1 MKKLGTKIIAL
12 AAVAV
17 MSLSMMAC
25 GKEYKSVEDYVK
37 SDEVQ
42 DVLSTLESQMQG
54 TGMSIEITAD
64 GDKMV
69 YTYTYDSIEKAD
81 GMAETLET
89 AMESQDE
96 TFQSTA
102 DEIKE
107 LVDVKTATVVIEYV
121 DCNGE
126 LIYSKEYTSK

>member
-42 DVLSTLESQMQG
+42 DVLSTLETQMQG

-81 GMAETLET
+81 GMAETLEA
-89 AMESQDE
+89 AMEAQDE
-96 TFQSTA
+96 TFQNTA

-126 LIYSKEYTSK
+126 MIYSKEYTSK